1 VTANATRSSTRAR
14 AGDHDRQSASY
25 VFCLVESVRSPSLSG
40 IPPTLP
46 SGGERRILPVDRH
59 IWLVTADVPLREY
72 SKEAIERCLRNL
84 DCVSTRAL
92 AHEATVAFFFRRRPV
107 IPLKLFTLFANDDR
121 AIKHLRRRAKQI
133 RHLFDSVRDHEEWG
147 VRFTI
152 NPHELPA
159 VPPARVTA
167 SGRDYLEA
175 KKHRRRR
182 SNRAVGTARRE
193 AASAMTALGQLAA
206 QTRRMKAPLVGQS
219 ESPVVE
225 GAFLVASSKSKAW
238 LAQARALGVQL
249 AEHGCRIEITGP
261 WPPYNF
267 VSARRL

>member
-1 VTANATRSSTRAR
+1 MATRSSTRAR
-14 AGDHDRQSASY
+14 AAAPDGQSASY
-25 VFCLVESVRSPSLSG
+25 VFCLVESVRPPSLSG

-46 SGGERRILPVDRH
+46 SGGEPRILPVDRN

-84 DCVSTRAL
+84 DCVSARAL
-92 AHEATVAFFFRRRPV
+92 AHEATVTFFFRRQPV

-121 AIKHLRRRAKQI
+121 AISHLRRRAKQI
-133 RHLFDSVRDHEEWG
+133 RHLFDAVRDHEEWG

-152 NPHELPA
+152 NPDELPA
-159 VPPARVTA
+159 APPARVTA

-175 KKHRRRR
+175 KKHRRRH
-182 SNRAVGTARRE
+182 SNRAVGTARSE
-193 AASAMTALGQLAA
+193 AASAVTSLGKLAA
-206 QTRRMKAPLVGQS
+206 QTRRMKSPVPVGQS

-225 GAFLVASSKSKAW
+225 AAFLVASWKSKAW
-238 LAQARALGVQL
+238 AARARTLGVQL
-249 AEHGCRIEITGP
+249 AKQGCRIEITGP

-267 VSARRL
+267 VPARRS